1 MASGAVRELLA
12 GFPVWS
18 ADERRAV
25 LRTLV
30 PEAGDTEMLVPFLL
44 SIAESVDEED
54 LVRIEAIGVFSI
66 LTFADSDSRRL
77 ATCRE
82 QLMALA
88 ADDEDWDVRNAAGC
102 AVFDLPGADTVL
114 ERMREII
121 AAEPEDFVKENV
133 AAALRLYERRA
144 LG

>member
-1 MASGAVRELLA
+1 VDETSGTVQELLM
-12 GFPVWS
+12 GFPAWS

-25 LRTLV
+25 LHTLV
-30 PEAGDTEMLVPFLL
+30 PEVGDTEVLVPFLL

-66 LTFADSDSRRL
+66 LTFADAGLL
-77 ATCRE
+77 ASCRK
-82 QLMALA
+82 QLMVLA

-102 AVFDLPGADTVL
+102 AVFDLPGADAVL
-114 ERMREII
+114 ERMRGVIE
-121 AAEPEDFVKENV
+121 AEPEEFVKENI